1 MSILYVYMY
10 IISLKK
16 NKDTHTQEKRGAKES
31 FCSDNVLID
40 ILLLEYIHVIDCIIM
55 TNTQTNV

>member
-16 NKDTHTQEKRGAKES
+16 NKDMHTQEKGGAKES
-31 FCSDNVLID
+31 FWSDNVLID
-40 ILLLEYIHVIDCIIM
+40 ISLLEYIHVIGCIIM